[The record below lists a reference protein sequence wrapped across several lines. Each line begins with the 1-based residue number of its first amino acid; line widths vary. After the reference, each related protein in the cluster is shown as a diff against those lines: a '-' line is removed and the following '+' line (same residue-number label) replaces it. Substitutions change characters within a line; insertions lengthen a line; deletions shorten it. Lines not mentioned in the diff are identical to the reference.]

1 MKRNWIVSIILL
13 VLMVTT
19 ICLKSVWNGFIYFSI
34 SFLILLSLYWLIT
47 LIVYYVED
55 YYFSFDEDF
64 KEYKAEL
71 INSTNVTSEQFEEN
85 LNLYIK
91 DYKKSIRKFKVI
103 DIFKILFLLVVIIL
117 CILAM
122 AKGNLNF

>member
-1 MKRNWIVSIILL
+1 M
-13 VLMVTT
+13 
-19 ICLKSVWNGFIYFSI
+19 
-34 SFLILLSLYWLIT
+34 

-91 DYKKSIRKFKVI
+91 DYKKSIRKFKAI

-122 AKGNLNF
+122 AKGNHNF